1 MLIDLSTSCI
11 TNAVDF
17 PRAGA
22 FGRQCHT
29 CFVVGV
35 TPTKGPNL
43 APDALDNGNEHRI
56 SSAGHSPSPKATHLY
71 PQPYQYSRRAR
82 TSNHRTL
89 LQRIPGIRTPSL
101 YLRLGLISYG
111 GKITH
116 YRTVSKTGNFN
127 KTSVG
132 GSIERCLS
140 IHDALERVSERGRG
154 GVQERD

>member
-1 MLIDLSTSCI
+1 MLIDISTSCI
-11 TNAVDF
+11 TNAVNF
-17 PRAGA
+17 PQAKT
-22 FGRQCHT
+22 FSRQCHT

-43 APDALDNGNEHRI
+43 APDALDNGNEHII
-56 SSAGHSPSPKATHLY
+56 SSAGHSPSPKATHPY

-111 GKITH
+111 GKITAH
-116 YRTVSKTGNFN
+116 YRTVSKMGNFN
-127 KTSVG
+127 KISVSG
-132 GSIERCLS
+132 PIERCLC
-140 IHDALERVSERGRG
+140 IHGALELAPERGRG
-154 GVQERD
+154 VRERD